1 MAGIADFLDSL
12 IGGFDLICYSLAIGS
27 LFWGLFVLRPWHSPR
42 QFPTDL
48 RHTHRPWQYQDGYST
63 LLLQKTIALIYK
75 GAFWLSA
82 AQLFKIILKV
92 WLMTAVLERSPF
104 PEFAETTQFI
114 GGIVRMTLTLFL
126 ATYCYRYLSKNPFSK
141 QHWIIAT
148 IVALPMIISGAW
160 LVHGAGRFENQY
172 LLMTLTVIHQLAAA
186 AWIGGVFQLVN
197 LWLLRNRNQITAG
210 LWPLLLKRFS
220 MFGIASVTMI
230 LISGLPIA
238 WQYIDSW
245 NGLIGTGY
253 GNLLLVKIT
262 LLAIALGFAWLN
274 KSAVLEFGFSGNNH
288 ALNNRVPYYIEA
300 ETFILITLL
309 FTAAS
314 LASQPPAIDIPSLT
328 ASWQE
333 VLGTFRPQ
341 IPMTN
346 SPTHTA
352 LIAGEAGRVAIV
364 GQVPSLA
371 ATEWSNYN
379 HNIAGI
385 FLTVMSFFAMLS
397 YVRKPGFEHFKYW
410 PLGFVGLGIFLFF
423 RSDAESWPLG
433 PIGFWDSTFNN
444 GEVLQHR
451 IATLLVFVLGIM
463 ELSARITKNPNSKLP
478 FVFPLL
484 AAFGGLMLLT
494 HSHVGFQAKSAFL
507 IQVGHTTMGIFSL
520 ILACGRWL
528 ELKLDN
534 PSKDITRDG
543 VYAASLS
550 GTGAA
555 ITRDG
560 VYAASLSGTGAA
572 IVKDGGNIDDYREQA
587 WQPSL
592 AVSKI
597 AGFISVAALFQI
609 GIILMFY
616 REPLY

>member
-12 IGGFDLICYSLAIGS
+12 IGGFDLICYSLIIGG
-27 LFWGLFVLRPWHSPR
+27 LFWGLFVLRPWH
-42 QFPTDL
+42 
-48 RHTHRPWQYQDGYST
+48 YQDGYSAT
-63 LLLQKTIALIYK
+63 LLQKTVALLYK
-75 GAFWLSA
+75 GGFWLAA
-82 AQLFKIILKV
+82 AQLFKIVLKV
-92 WLMTAVLERSPF
+92 WLMTAVLERWPF
-104 PEFAETTQFI
+104 PEFADTTQFI
-114 GGIVRMTLTLFL
+114 GGIVRTVLTVFL
-126 ATYCYRYLSKNPFSK
+126 AGYCFQYLSKNPFSK
-141 QHWIIAT
+141 QHWITAAV
-148 IVALPMIISGAW
+148 VALPMIISGAW
-160 LVHGAGRFENQY
+160 LVHGAGRFENQFI
-172 LLMTLTVIHQLAAA
+172 LMSMTVIHQLAAA

-197 LWLLRNRNQITAG
+197 LWLLRNGKQVPAT

-220 MFGIASVTMI
+220 TFGIASVAMI

-238 WQYIDSW
+238 LQYIDTW

-253 GNLLLVKIT
+253 GNLLMVKIVLMT
-262 LLAIALGFAWLN
+262 IALGFAWLN
-274 KSAVLEFGFSGNNH
+274 KSAVVAFGLSGNHH

-300 ETFILITLL
+300 ETFVLVTLL

-314 LASQPPAIDIPSLT
+314 LASQPPAIDIPTLT

-333 VLGTFRPQ
+333 VLNTFSPQ
-341 IPMTN
+341 IPQTS
-346 SPTHTA
+346 SPTHTD

-397 YVRKPGFEHFKYW
+397 YVKKSGFELFKYW

-423 RSDAESWPLG
+423 RSDAETWPLG
-433 PIGFWDSTFNN
+433 PIGFWESTFNN

-463 ELSARITKNPNSKLP
+463 ELTARITKNPTSKLP

-494 HSHVGFQAKSAFL
+494 HSHVGFQPKSAFL
-507 IQVGHTTMGIFSL
+507 IQVGHTMMGIFSL
-520 ILACGRWL
+520 ILASGRWL
-528 ELKLDN
+528 ELKLDR
-534 PSKDITRDG
+534 PGKD
-543 VYAASLS
+543 
-550 GTGAA
+550 
-555 ITRDG
+555 
-560 VYAASLSGTGAA
+560 
-572 IVKDGGNIDDYREQA
+572 
-587 WQPSL
+587 
-592 AVSKI
+592 I

>member
-12 IGGFDLICYSLAIGS
+12 IGGFDLICYCLAIGS
-27 LFWGLFVLRPWHSPR
+27 LFWGLFVLRPWHA
-42 QFPTDL
+42 
-48 RHTHRPWQYQDGYST
+48 QDGYSAV
-63 LLLQKTIALIYK
+63 LLQKTVALLYK
-75 GAFWLSA
+75 GGFWLAA
-82 AQLFKIILKV
+82 AQLFKIILKI
-92 WLMTAVLERSPF
+92 WLMTAVLERWPF
-104 PEFAETTQFI
+104 PEFAATTQFI
-114 GGIVRMTLTLFL
+114 GGIVRTVLTLFL
-126 ATYCYRYLSKNPFSK
+126 AAYCYRYLRKNPFSK
-141 QHWIIAT
+141 QHWISAGL
-148 IVALPMIISGAW
+148 VALPMIISGAW
-160 LVHGAGRFENQY
+160 LVHGAGRFENQFI
-172 LLMTLTVIHQLAAA
+172 LMSLTVIHQLAAA

-197 LWLLRNRNQITAG
+197 LWLLRSGKQIPAE

-220 MFGIASVTMI
+220 VFGIASVAMI

-238 WQYIDSW
+238 LQYIDTW

-253 GNLLLVKIT
+253 GNLLMVKIT
-262 LLAIALGFAWLN
+262 LMAIALSFAWLN
-274 KSAVLEFGFSGNNH
+274 KSAVSAYGFSGNSH
-288 ALNNRVPYYIEA
+288 ALNNRVPYYVEA
-300 ETFILITLL
+300 ETFVLVTLL

-328 ASWQE
+328 ANWQE
-333 VLGTFRPQ
+333 VLNTFSPQ
-341 IPMTN
+341 IPRTS
-346 SPTHTA
+346 SPTHTD

-379 HNIAGI
+379 HNISGI

-397 YVRKPGFEHFKYW
+397 YVRKPGFEPFKYW

-423 RSDAESWPLG
+423 RSDAETWPLG
-433 PIGFWDSTFNN
+433 PIGFWESTFNN

-451 IATLLVFVLGIM
+451 IATLLVFVLGVM
-463 ELSARITKNPNSKLP
+463 ELSARISKKPNTKLP

-528 ELKLDN
+528 ELKLDR
-534 PSKDITRDG
+534 PGKD
-543 VYAASLS
+543 
-550 GTGAA
+550 
-555 ITRDG
+555 
-560 VYAASLSGTGAA
+560 
-572 IVKDGGNIDDYREQA
+572 
-587 WQPSL
+587 
-592 AVSKI
+592 I